1 MYRIW
6 KSFAIPFFQ
15 IDMEEMS
22 KDAKPMYGTY
32 DTSKVDK
39 MIAMVFPSVL
49 AGVCLPLMLMR
60 ASMMELEFIVVRKK
74 QVNQEIQDENSIFA
88 SNINSKELKTR
99 LYFALFPWSIIG
111 VVVIVVFVILL
122 ITFVCITMGA

>member
-1 MYRIW
+1 
-6 KSFAIPFFQ
+6 
-15 IDMEEMS
+15 MEEMS

-49 AGVCLPLMLMR
+49 AGVCLPLILMR
-60 ASMMELEFIVVRKK
+60 ASMMELELLVVRKK
-74 QVNQEIQDENSIFA
+74 QVNQEIQEIQDENSIFA
-88 SNINSKELKTR
+88 KNIKSKELKSR
-99 LYFALFPWSIIG
+99 IYFALFWSIIG
-111 VVVIVVFVILL
+111 AVVIVVFVILL

>member
-1 MYRIW
+1 
-6 KSFAIPFFQ
+6 
-15 IDMEEMS
+15 MEEMS

-88 SNINSKELKTR
+88 TNINSKELKSR
-99 LYFALFPWSIIG
+99 LYFALFWSIIG